1 MNDPK
6 KPPRLDAVVRER
18 FSLSW
23 GRARDR
29 IRAGKISVDGRVT
42 LDIGTEIPEGA
53 AIDFTPDARRPRPED
68 ALLPTSAIVHL
79 DNDIVVVDKPS
90 GLLTVPYEPGD
101 RPTLDVLLRAVLF
114 KRSKRESASAGRR
127 SAFVHVVHRLDRNTS
142 GLLVFARNGAALA
155 RLKEQFKLHS
165 AERRYLALVH
175 GELSPRTFVSHLVQD
190 RGDGLRGSVER
201 TPRWIKPRTKT
212 GKTAVT
218 HVEVLERL
226 GAATLISCRLETG
239 RTNQIRIHL
248 SEAGHPI
255 VGETMYLRD
264 YAGPVLAA
272 PRLMLHAAE
281 LGFVHP
287 GSGAL
292 VRFSSPVPG
301 EMAAFLDVLR
311 SGNCRMGDRPVAP
324 TAP

>member
-1 MNDPK
+1 MIDPK
-6 KPPRLDAVVRER
+6 RPRRLDAVVRER

-42 LDIGTEIPEGA
+42 LEIGAEIPEGA

-68 ALLPTSAIVHL
+68 ALLPPSAIVHL
-79 DNDIVVVDKPS
+79 DRDIVVVDKPS
-90 GLLTVPYEPGD
+90 GLLTVPYEEGD
-101 RPTLDVLLRAVLF
+101 RPTLDVLLRTVLS
-114 KRSKRESASAGRR
+114 RRCRREDAATGRNRAG
-127 SAFVHVVHRLDRNTS
+127 SVHVVHRLDRNTS
-142 GLLVFARNGAALA
+142 GLLVFARNAAALV
-155 RLKEQFKLHS
+155 RLKEQFKVHS

-201 TPRWIKPRTKT
+201 TPRWIKPRTKI

-218 HVEVLERL
+218 HVEALERL
-226 GAATLISCRLETG
+226 GAATLVSCRLETG

-264 YAGPVLAA
+264 YAGPVLVA

-301 EMAAFLDVLR
+301 EIAAFLDVLR
-311 SGNCRMGDRPVAP
+311 SGARS
-324 TAP
+324 